1 MKPVALSIAGSDSSG
16 GAGLQADLAAFA
28 AFGVHGA
35 TAITA
40 VTAQN
45 RAGVRAMQVLPTVLV
60 RDQIDAVFEEEAV
73 EAVKLGMLAEA
84 AVIEVVAASLRQHR
98 ARAVVIDPV
107 MIASSGARLLRE
119 EAVVALRCEL
129 LPLADCLTP
138 NLDEAAALLEVPR
151 AADEAQMLEQGRA
164 LLALGARAV
173 LMKGGHVPGETVVDV
188 LLTADGE
195 TTFEGE
201 RLDTRHTHGTGCTLA
216 SACATGLALGLPLAE
231 AVAEAWAYVHE
242 AMRQAPGL
250 GAGHGPLAHN
260 WPLRGAR

>member
-60 RDQIDAVFEEEAV
+60 RDQIDVVFEEEAV

-119 EAVVALRCEL
+119 EAVVALRREL

-151 AADEAQMLEQGRA
+151 AANEAQMLEQGRA

-173 LMKGGHVPGETVVDV
+173 LMKGGHAPLPEAVD
-188 LLTADGE
+188 LLVQPHGVHRLSAPWIADA
-195 TTFEGE
+195 
-201 RLDTRHTHGTGCTLA
+201 DTHGTGCTL
-216 SACATGLALGLPLAE
+216 SAAIAAGLARGDSLEAAVDAAKRHLGE
-231 AVAEAWAYVHE
+231 H
-242 AMRQAPGL
+242 
-250 GAGHGPLAHN
+250 
-260 WPLRGAR
+260 LRGRLNPA